1 MRKPVLLLL
10 SEKPWNKGLK
20 ERLSQKINYDIR
32 HIKDKND
39 LTVDLVLSIKPEWIM
54 VPHWSHIIKKEIWE
68 SSKTVIFHMTDL
80 PYGRGGSPLQ
90 NLIKRGHKHTVI
102 SALQCREEM
111 DAGDIYFKENLDLH
125 GTAEEIFIRADRTIE
140 NMIIK
145 LVCENPIPV
154 SQSGDVTR
162 FVRRKPSQSNLSECQ
177 DGDLCQWYDHIR
189 MLDAEGYP
197 HAFLEA
203 NGMKLEFRRVSRRK
217 DGLHADVVIKTLL

>member
-1 MRKPVLLLL
+1 M
-10 SEKPWNKGLK
+10 SW
-20 ERLSQKINYDIR
+20 
-32 HIKDKND
+32 
-39 LTVDLVLSIKPEWIM
+39 
-54 VPHWSHIIKKEIWE
+54 
-68 SSKTVIFHMTDL
+68 
-80 PYGRGGSPLQ
+80 
-90 NLIKRGHKHTVI
+90 
-102 SALQCREEM
+102 QCREEM

-217 DGLHADVVIKTLL
+217 DGLHADVVIKPLL